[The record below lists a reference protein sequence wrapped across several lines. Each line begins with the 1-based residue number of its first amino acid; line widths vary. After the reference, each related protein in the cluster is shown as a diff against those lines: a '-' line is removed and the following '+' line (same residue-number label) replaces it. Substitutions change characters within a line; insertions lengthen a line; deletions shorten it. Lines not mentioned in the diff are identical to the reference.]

1 MYMWFSDLP
10 CFTKIIFLWLYAKDI
25 SQSGFVQERKGIYD
39 LEKTINFTLEN
50 I

>member
-10 CFTKIIFLWLYAKDI
+10 CLTKTTFLWLYAQEI
-25 SQSGFVQERKGIYD
+25 SQTGFIQERKGIYD
-39 LEKTINFTLEN
+39 LDETLNFTLEK